1 MHDYFGQMPCF
12 QCSATPP
19 SISQHTYCKVPEVN
33 GNLDAVRAKKKLA
46 VVTFFGRWL
55 VASPHMY
62 SVKTRQAGVIR
73 SNIIQKVGHSS
84 GVMEYV

>member
-1 MHDYFGQMPCF
+1 MHYYFGQMPCF

-19 SISQHTYCKVPEVN
+19 NIPQHTYCGVPEVN
-33 GNLDAVRAKKKLA
+33 GNLGAVRAKKKLA
-46 VVTFFGRWL
+46 VVTFFAGWL
-55 VASPHMY
+55 VGSPHMY
-62 SVKTRQAGVIR
+62 GVKTRQAGVIR